1 MNVCAKTYF
10 EKRCQP
16 LRGSGGNS
24 IRINLM
30 FISCSD
36 IFLDMWMLID
46 VWCYMKSQDI
56 TKVSIQRHMKH
67 GTQKNKVTDVNLMV
81 SVGFTCWVNVL
92 KSMKGFPAN
101 DEWNISIWTKVNSQH
116 CHSYSDSVSVA
127 EAFLAPLFQ
136 DKDLWLTWQWY
147 PVTTPSFVPADLHW
161 KSVWYANQSHVHAW
175 TLLNQVDGF
184 AQ

>member
-1 MNVCAKTYF
+1 
-10 EKRCQP
+10 
-16 LRGSGGNS
+16 
-24 IRINLM
+24 M

-36 IFLDMWMLID
+36 ISLDMWMLID
-46 VWCYMKSQDI
+46 VWCKIKSQDI

-67 GTQKNKVTDVNLMV
+67 RTHKDKITDVNLMV
-81 SVGFTCWVNVL
+81 SVEGP
-92 KSMKGFPAN
+92 MKVH
-101 DEWNISIWTKVNSQH
+101 ERVSSRWWNISIRTKVTSQH
-116 CHSYSDSVSVA
+116 CHSYSDSASVA
-127 EAFLAPLFQ
+127 EAFLAPLFR

-147 PVTTPSFVPADLHW
+147 PVTTPSFIPADLHW